1 MSDQPTIVVIGAGIV
16 GASVAYRLAEG
27 GAAVTVVE
35 RGEPGQGTSAGSF
48 AWVNAN
54 QKTPRPY
61 FDLNHAGMTEH
72 RRLADELEP
81 ADWFHP
87 DGNLVWPAPAERDEL
102 RERVERLDAW
112 GYDAAWLD
120 ARTVIGELEPD
131 VAFADPDEAVAWFAQ
146 EAWVDGPAL
155 VRRLLD
161 AARKRGAAV
170 RTGTAALEIET
181 TGGRV
186 SGVLLTGGERLA
198 VDAVV
203 NAAGAGAADVA
214 ALVGLPLP
222 LANKAGFLVQVGVG
236 GQPVRRILHLPGLNL
251 RPDGHRRLLLQ
262 DATLDDQLA
271 GRTGLPNDDPLVTD
285 LIERTRALVPTIG
298 HAPVTAVRVGLR
310 PIPRDGLSCVG
321 ADGGLRGYYEAVT
334 HSGVTL
340 GPLLGRL
347 LAREILAGEVDPLLA
362 PFRPDR
368 FRATAT

>member
-1 MSDQPTIVVIGAGIV
+1 MSDRPTIVVIGAGIV
-16 GASVAYRLAEG
+16 GASIAYRLAEG
-27 GAAVTVVE
+27 GAQVTVVE
-35 RGEPGQGTSAGSF
+35 RGEAGHGTSGSSF

-72 RRLADELEP
+72 RRLADELAP

-87 DGNLVWPAPAERDEL
+87 DGNLVWPATAERDEL

-120 ARTVIGELEPD
+120 ARTVFGELEPD
-131 VAFADPDEAVAWFAQ
+131 VAFTDPDEPVAWFAQ
-146 EAWVDGPAL
+146 EAWVDAPAL
-155 VRRLLD
+155 VRRLLE
-161 AARKRGAAV
+161 AARARGAEV
-170 RTGTAALEIET
+170 RAGTAALEIET
-181 TGGRV
+181 AGGRV
-186 SGVLLTGGERLA
+186 SGVLLSGGDRLA

-203 NAAGAGAADVA
+203 NAAGPAAADVA

-222 LANKAGFLVQVGVG
+222 LANRAGVLVQIGVG
-236 GQPVRRILHLPGLNL
+236 GHPVRRILHLPGFNL
-251 RPDGHRRLLLQ
+251 RPDGHHRLLLQ

-271 GRTGLPNDDPLVTD
+271 GRTSVAATDPLVVD
-285 LIERTRALVPTIG
+285 LIERSRALVPTIG

-321 ADGGLRGYYEAVT
+321 ADGGLRGYFEAVT

-347 LAREILAGEVDPLLA
+347 LAREILTGEVDPLLT

-368 FRATAT
+368 FRAMAN